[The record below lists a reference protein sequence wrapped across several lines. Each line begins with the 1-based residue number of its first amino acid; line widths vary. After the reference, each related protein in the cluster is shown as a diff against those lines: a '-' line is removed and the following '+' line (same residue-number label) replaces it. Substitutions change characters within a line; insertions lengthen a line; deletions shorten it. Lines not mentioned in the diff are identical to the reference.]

1 MCNDDVTGL
10 FSALYDAWKYCRH
23 NCEVE
28 IAFHGCMEA
37 KLFCDYVESEAS
49 EEKALAVERLIQNHL
64 GGISYRMLYHAALS
78 HDKNKGNAI
87 WGTMIAARNMKDSTK
102 VMDNLTN
109 PSVEKV
115 FELYRQ
121 VSNEAHFFKEILRF
135 RELESGILFAQ
146 IEPKSQILTLIAPH
160 FENRLPLENW
170 MIYDKTH
177 KAFVVHEAKRQWVHV
192 LGAQISEKKLERV
205 SDQELEIQQLWK
217 GFFRSI
223 SIKERESHERQ
234 RLHFP
239 IWYRKNAVEFQ
250 ES

>member
-1 MCNDDVTGL
+1 M
-10 FSALYDAWKYCRH
+10 FSALYDAWKLYRH
-23 NCEVE
+23 GGDVE
-28 IAFHGCMEA
+28 IAFQGHVET
-37 KLFCDYVESEAS
+37 KLFCEYIECEAS

-78 HDKNKGNAI
+78 HDENKGNAI
-87 WGTMIAARNMKDSTK
+87 WGTMLVARKMKDSTK
-102 VMDNLTN
+102 VMENLTES
-109 PSVEKV
+109 SVEKV

-135 RELESGILFAQ
+135 QELESGIMFAQ

-177 KAFVVHEAKRQWVHV
+177 KAFVIHEAKKQWVHV
-192 LGAQISEKKLERV
+192 LGAQIPEEKLERV